1 MNGIWKFLETS
12 KDNYFTIK
20 DDLDKVKKDD
30 ILSPLFSLL
39 DGGLP
44 IYISFKKI
52 YKCKKHLI
60 LGQITQQYSKSL
72 ISFVHE

>member
-72 ISFVHE
+72 NNID